1 MEKFYST
8 KQAAQ
13 ILGINKA
20 TLNRMVNRRIIKPAQ
35 TGANGYRYF
44 SESQLAQVAQII
56 KSGAVDPA
64 QDMKTD
70 AKTDATGAEVAQS
83 GSQVDQPAHA
93 PLITGAVLNGNRNK
107 FFNSNFLE
115 DLKNQTATIADRL
128 LTHSKDGN
136 YICPFCGNGSRQDGT
151 GIKFNGETAHCFV
164 CNKGF
169 NIFQAVQ
176 QQHNCNFNEAVI
188 LCADVLNVNLQYDSI
203 KIHSKNHLH
212 NISPAEKLLTLTDDK
227 EYYHRDLTPYYDACN
242 KALFDY
248 PKAVNYLKS
257 RNLFDEVLINTY
269 KIGYD
274 PTINCIVVPHT
285 QFYCTRRQITND
297 KKFRFI
303 HNLKNAQIA
312 LFNADCVNDSE
323 VIFITEGAI
332 DALSIIK
339 AGGSA
344 IAIAGAAQKANRI
357 RLYKLID
364 QLENKPA
371 IVILFDNDDSGNK
384 QADEMLNELETLKIF
399 GIKKNLPTQFNDS
412 NDMLIRDETALKN
425 FVTDSISEIDKAGSL
440 CYNNEDNKYQN
451 NNTVGADFSSTI
463 LSNSSESVNKGADK
477 MNDLISTKEAA
488 EILGVSVETLKN
500 WRKRKIFGVIYFQ
513 PDAYDTGNG
522 IITIDE
528 LSAVHNDSVV
538 NRRSQ
543 GGGKN
548 KWKAL
553 YFRERILQL
562 KAVYNKGNLSSIYK
576 MTDPNKCGTSKC
588 STSRNLVPH
597 KRKEGFYS
605 EDEVAEILSVP
616 IEIISKWRQDR
627 IFLEDVQDHNGV
639 YWYSKERVEQLKSVY
654 HKGWESIYRTKEEIK
669 NDSANDTKKPPR
681 KPLSTCEAVPSCPID
696 LILPRDFRYTEMG
709 ISYRKISDGGK
720 IDYKLAFGTP
730 IAITRCFVNI
740 DEDETEKLEIAFMI
754 NGKWKY
760 KIVNSVTLYDA
771 KKIVALRDFGLDVSS
786 SSAKYAVDFIQYLV
800 KDNRDKIPIIT
811 AYNQLGWHDDLFVS
825 PFENTDYIV
834 DNQQNNFVNSLKCK
848 GDFEK
853 WKQAYLEILKYPL
866 ARFAVACSLAVPLL
880 NITHCRNFTFYTWGT
895 SRAGKTIAALFAAS
909 VWGNHKEIVRNF
921 NLTTNAAEGILTE
934 NNDFPTFFD
943 EKQLASKHFDFAK
956 TLMTIGNGVNKGRMK
971 DNTKMRVI
979 KHFRTI
985 AITTGEEEIFNSY
998 DTQGVFTRTISAHCD
1013 DKILPDALARRLYM
1027 MIDDHF
1033 GYAGKFFLD
1042 NLLNDDFD
1050 RIKEFY
1056 NYIIDQL
1063 SLYDED
1069 KHLPDHIRYI
1079 ALACLTEALFFKY
1092 LFNLSFDSFDK
1103 LLTFNFNNS
1112 FTSAFM
1118 NSNLF
1123 IDNYLQTQD
1132 DISDVKRAWDWTLGW
1147 ISANRDH
1154 FEIEPNDIV
1163 RPPYFG
1169 KVSIIEDQKY
1179 LFVNN
1184 QIFKSE
1190 LEKSGGFNY
1199 SKLIYEFVK
1208 KGLIATSSKVAKD
1221 RKKVTPTVMQR
1232 INQVNTRCIKISF
1245 DLI

>member
-1 MEKFYST
+1 MEKFFTTGKVAKILKVT
-8 KQAAQ
+8 KQAIGKWIREGKLIPAKITETGRYLFSDEQ
-13 ILGINKA
+13 IK
-20 TLNRMVNRRIIKPAQ
+20 Q
-35 TGANGYRYF
+35 F
-44 SESQLAQVAQII
+44 Q
-56 KSGAVDPA
+56 
-64 QDMKTD
+64 
-70 AKTDATGAEVAQS
+70 
-83 GSQVDQPAHA
+83 
-93 PLITGAVLNGNRNK
+93 NGNGNGNENGNGNGNK
-107 FFNSNFLE
+107 FFDSNFLD
-115 DLKNQTATIADRL
+115 DLKNQTAAIADRL
-128 LTHSKDGN
+128 LTHSKDGKF
-136 YICPFCGNGSRQDGT
+136 ICPFCGNGSGKDAT
-151 GIKFNGETAHCFV
+151 GVDINQPGNHCFV
-164 CNKGF
+164 CGNSF

-176 QQHNCNFNEAVI
+176 QQHNCNFNEAVK
-188 LCADVLNVNLQYDSI
+188 LCADAVNLNLQYDSL
-203 KIHSKNHLH
+203 KTHSKNHLH

-248 PKAVNYLKS
+248 QKAVNYLKS
-257 RNLFDEVLINTY
+257 RNLFDELLIDIF

-274 PTINCIVVPHT
+274 PTINCIVIPHNK
-285 QFYCTRRQITND
+285 FYCTRRQITDN

-303 HNLKNAQIA
+303 HNLKNAQTA

-323 VIFITEGAI
+323 VIFITESAT

-339 AGGSA
+339 VGGSA
-344 IAIAGAAQKANRI
+344 IAIAGAGQKANRI
-357 RLYKLID
+357 RLYHSMNK
-364 QLENKPA
+364 LENKPA
-371 IVILFDNDDSGNK
+371 LIILFDNDKSGK
-384 QADEMLNELETLKIF
+384 IQSDEMLKEIKLLGFF
-399 GIKKNLPTQFNDS
+399 GIKKNLPAEFNDS
-412 NDMLIRDETALKN
+412 NEMLQRDETALKN
-425 FVTDSISEIDKAGSL
+425 FVADSI
-440 CYNNEDNKYQN
+440 
-451 NNTVGADFSSTI
+451 
-463 LSNSSESVNKGADK
+463 
-477 MNDLISTKEAA
+477 A
-488 EILGVSVETLKN
+488 EV
-500 WRKRKIFGVIYFQ
+500 
-513 PDAYDTGNG
+513 
-522 IITIDE
+522 
-528 LSAVHNDSVV
+528 
-538 NRRSQ
+538 
-543 GGGKN
+543 KN
-548 KWKAL
+548 K
-553 YFRERILQL
+553 L
-562 KAVYNKGNLSSIYK
+562 KEWN
-576 MTDPNKCGTSKC
+576 P
-588 STSRNLVPH
+588 
-597 KRKEGFYS
+597 
-605 EDEVAEILSVP
+605 
-616 IEIISKWRQDR
+616 
-627 IFLEDVQDHNGV
+627 
-639 YWYSKERVEQLKSVY
+639 
-654 HKGWESIYRTKEEIK
+654 KEEIK
-669 NDSANDTKKPPR
+669 KDSADDTKKPPR

-720 IDYKLAFGTP
+720 FDYKLAFGTP

-754 NGKWKY
+754 NNKWKY

-771 KKIVALRDFGLDVSS
+771 KKIVSLRDFGLDVSS

-853 WKQAYLEILKYPL
+853 WKQSYLEILKYPL

-985 AITTGEEEIFNSY
+985 AITTGEEEIFNSS
-998 DTQGVFTRTISAHCD
+998 DTQGIFTRTISAHCD

-1112 FTSAFM
+1112 FISAFM

-1154 FEIEPNDIV
+1154 FEIEPNDLV

-1208 KGLIATSSKVAKD
+1208 KGLIATSSKVEKGYKNP
-1221 RKKVTPTVMQR
+1221 RPTVIHR
-1232 INQVNTRCIKISF
+1232 INQILTRCLKISF
-1245 DLI
+1245 DLINSEEKNR